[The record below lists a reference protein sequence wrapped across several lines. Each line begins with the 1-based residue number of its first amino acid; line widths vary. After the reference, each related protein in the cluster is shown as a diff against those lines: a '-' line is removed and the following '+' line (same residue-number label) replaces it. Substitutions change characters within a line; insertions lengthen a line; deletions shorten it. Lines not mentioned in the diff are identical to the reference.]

1 MVGGIASVGGK
12 GMVEGIEKAREQS
25 EGLKEFEAVEWSE
38 ELNELE
44 EKKLSE
50 GLEELEGIRN
60 GLRDGGRGEKGLVF
74 FFMKRKEGGG
84 VGVREG

>member
-1 MVGGIASVGGK
+1 
-12 GMVEGIEKAREQS
+12 
-25 EGLKEFEAVEWSE
+25 
-38 ELNELE
+38 LNELE

-60 GLRDGGRGEKGLVF
+60 GLRDGGRGEKGLGF